1 MVGASGASATSVR
14 QTVVASRE
22 ALVAGRSAISENLST
37 KLPPTLS
44 KSVERRRSRPRSML
58 IVRTGIAAAMA
69 FLVARHLHYADAP
82 VLAPLTAVLV
92 VQATLAETVVSG
104 LQRLLSVLAGVA
116 LAATI
121 SGVVGLSPLSM
132 GLLVVAALG
141 VGKLLRL
148 GANVVEVP
156 ITAMVIL
163 AVHGQATQMG
173 LRLGET
179 VVGIVVGIA
188 ANLVLLPPVYLEPS
202 VRAVRDLASQTS
214 ELLLLMAFG
223 LRDGW
228 SAERTRAWLDS
239 ARALNDA
246 ADEARRVVG
255 RGEQSARFNPRGRSA
270 AGAWTE
276 LAEALDGQE
285 LVVYALR
292 GICRTLADR
301 NRTGGAGSL
310 HDEARTALADTL
322 ESLSEAVL
330 LVAPW
335 LIDAPRDPAARPEL
349 AVVLGRGRWYREE
362 LRSALVVDAVDRPQM
377 WQANGAL
384 LALLDQLLRELETVT
399 RARGL
404 VRPDVIDLG

>member
-1 MVGASGASATSVR
+1 VR
-14 QTVVASRE
+14 QTVAASKE
-22 ALVAGRSAISENLST
+22 ALAAPRVALSAT
-37 KLPPTLS
+37 
-44 KSVERRRSRPRSML
+44 VERRRSRPRSML
-58 IVRTGIAAAMA
+58 IVRTGIAAALA
-69 FLVARHLHYADAP
+69 HLVARHLGYAEAP

-92 VQATLAETVVSG
+92 VQATLTETVVSG

-121 SGVVGLSPLSM
+121 NGVVGLTPLTM
-132 GLLVVAALG
+132 GLLVVAALV

-148 GANVVEVP
+148 GTNVVEVP

-163 AVHGQATQMG
+163 AVHGQSTQMG

-179 VVGIVVGIA
+179 AVGIAIGIA

-228 SAERTRAWLDS
+228 SAERSWTWLES
-239 ARALNDA
+239 ARALNAA
-246 ADEARRVVG
+246 ADEARRVVA
-255 RGEQSARFNPRGRSA
+255 RGEESARFNPRGRSVA
-270 AGAWTE
+270 RAWGE
-276 LAEALDGQE
+276 LGEALDGQE

-292 GICRTLADR
+292 GVCRTLADR
-301 NRTGGAGSL
+301 NRSGGAGAL
-310 HDEARTALADTL
+310 HDEARIALADTL
-322 ESLSEAVL
+322 DPLSEAVL

-349 AVVLGRGRWYREE
+349 AVVLRRARWYREE

-399 RARGL
+399 HARGL
-404 VRPDVIDLG
+404 VREDALELG